1 MRVTTRLL
9 IVLLSTMVGF
19 ALLPPAVAEDLM
31 PLRVMV
37 NGEAVVADPGTTA
50 GALLDRLGLAP
61 KSADLVSL
69 RGRVLQAGAVGGR
82 ILIDGAHVA
91 RDTVLQ
97 DGAAIV
103 LEDARD
109 RKEAATRSAAFPALP
124 AGDPVRGIPANYG
137 VTIVTFRGR
146 VSGETVRVVD
156 PPGSDKRSAIALTF
170 DDGPDAVYTPQILA
184 ILARYKVKATFFWTG
199 RNMGRYPKVV
209 AAARA
214 AGHSIQNHTD
224 NHQNLGR
231 SDFAG
236 QETAIVSA
244 LREIRRQK
252 LPFPTWMR
260 PPYGS
265 FNPWTITIARKHGM
279 RTILWTVDPYDY
291 RRPAALPLARRVLA
305 AVRPGAVVLL
315 HDGGGPRMGTV
326 GALPIILD
334 ALLKR
339 GYRPVALR

>member
-1 MRVTTRLL
+1 MRVSTRLL
-9 IVLLSTMVGF
+9 IVALSTMIGF
-19 ALLPPAVAEDLM
+19 ALLPPAVARDLM
-31 PLRVMV
+31 PLRVTV
-37 NGEAVVADPGTTA
+37 DGEAVAADPGTTV
-50 GALLDRLGLAP
+50 GALLDRLGRAP

-82 ILIDGAHVA
+82 ILIDGVPAA
-91 RDTVLQ
+91 RETVLP

-103 LEDARD
+103 LQDARNRKEDASRAVAP
-109 RKEAATRSAAFPALP
+109 AASA
-124 AGDPVRGIPANYG
+124 AGDPVRGIPATYG
-137 VTIVTFRGR
+137 VSIVTFRGR
-146 VSGETVRVVD
+146 VSGETVRVVH
-156 PPGSDKRSAIALTF
+156 PPGADKKSAIALTF
-170 DDGPDAVYTPQILA
+170 DDGPDPIYTPQILA
-184 ILARYKVKATFFWTG
+184 ILARYKAKATFFWTG
-199 RNMGRYPKVV
+199 RNMGRYPKIV

-231 SDFAG
+231 SGFAG
-236 QETAIVSA
+236 QEAAIVGA

-279 RTILWTVDPYDY
+279 RTILWTVDPTDY
-291 RRPAALPLARRVLA
+291 RRPDALPLARRVLA

-315 HDGGGPRMGTV
+315 HDGGGPRVGTV